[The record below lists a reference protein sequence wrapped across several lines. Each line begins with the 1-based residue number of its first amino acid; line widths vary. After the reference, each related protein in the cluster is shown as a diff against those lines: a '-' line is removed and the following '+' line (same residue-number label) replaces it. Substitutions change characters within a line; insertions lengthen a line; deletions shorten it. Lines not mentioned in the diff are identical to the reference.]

1 MDSASILQTLADSYL
16 YGWAGAVIFFVLFV
30 ILLKQNS
37 AKGALASKLQKEN
50 RDLEQQLSESKEKIS
65 ELEAKVE
72 SLTEETEE
80 KAEEI
85 RRLEERVSSLE
96 REVSEKTEKIK
107 DLEGQVQNYRSE
119 NGELKTRVS
128 ELEKKTSEQEASIKQ
143 KDAEIETLS
152 EKNAKME
159 KEIEE
164 LQFNFNIATLYI
176 HMKKLYDEFSQ
187 DYTQNI
193 LKGINTMKISD
204 LDMATAQAIFEHAM
218 SSFFTAS
225 GEPTPAE
232 QPTGAEEESAPE
244 TN

>member
-1 MDSASILQTLADSYL
+1 MDSASILQILADSYL

-37 AKGALASKLQKEN
+37 AKGALAGKLQKEN
-50 RDLEQQLSESKEKIS
+50 KDMEQQLSESKEKIS

-80 KAEEI
+80 KTEEI
-85 RRLEERVSSLE
+85 GRLEERVSSLE
-96 REVSEKTEKIK
+96 KELNEKTERLK

-119 NGELKTRVS
+119 NSELKTRVA
-128 ELEKKTSEQEASIKQ
+128 ELEKKTSEQESLIQ
-143 KDAEIETLS
+143 EKDSELEKLS
-152 EKNAKME
+152 DKAMKMAKE
-159 KEIEE
+159 LEE
-164 LQFNFNIATLYI
+164 VQFNYNIATLYI
-176 HMKKLYDEFSQ
+176 HMKKLYDEFTQ

-225 GEPTPAE
+225 
-232 QPTGAEEESAPE
+232 EESVQQEE
-244 TN
+244 TAESLEESETATS